1 MSSSDK
7 GNAMRLGLA
16 IAIVAAA
23 GLVVGSGMEWEQAE
37 AAKAPV
43 AGKVT
48 FYRGKVMRAA
58 SEKGPWK
65 KLKRNKKFYRGDVI
79 KTGDGS
85 RVELKFSDRS
95 IVRLGAKTTLELH
108 EAFFAKKGDTKK
120 VSAVVKAGRAW
131 ANVNKF
137 VGGKSAFDLRSDNA
151 VAGVRGTIFSLGR
164 TSNGGTK
171 VSVFD
176 GAVAVDNSPWV
187 QALKARKAKKKAHR
201 RTNRAPIAFGSR
213 KEVSLGLREISKSQ
227 WEQMV
232 GKHQTIAI
240 GPDGKKSD
248 VASFDLKDALAGA
261 DGEWLKWNQGR
272 DIESGIEH

>member
-1 MSSSDK
+1 
-7 GNAMRLGLA
+7 MRVGLA
-16 IAIVAAA
+16 IAIVAIT
-23 GLVVGSGMEWEQAE
+23 GLAVGQGMSWDEAD
-37 AAKAPV
+37 AAKSSV

-48 FYRGKVMRAA
+48 FYRGDVLRAS

-65 KLKRNKKFYRGDVI
+65 KLKRNRKFFRGDVI

-85 RVELKFSDRS
+85 RVELKFTDRS

-108 EAFFAKKGDTKK
+108 EAFFSDRGGSKK
-120 VSAVVKAGRAW
+120 VSGVVKAGRAW

-151 VAGVRGTIFSLGR
+151 VAGVRGTIFSLNR
-164 TSNGGTK
+164 TSNGGTQ
-171 VSVFD
+171 VSVFN

-187 QALKARKAKKKAHR
+187 QALKARQKTKKKAAHR
-201 RTNRAPIAFGSR
+201 RTNKAPIAFGAR

-232 GKHQTIAI
+232 SKNQTIFI
-240 GPDGKKSD
+240 GADGKKSAVKSID
-248 VASFDLKDALAGA
+248 MKSALAGN

-272 DIESGIEH
+272 DADSGIVHEEK

>member
-1 MSSSDK
+1 
-7 GNAMRLGLA
+7 MRVKLGLA
-16 IAIVAAA
+16 ACAVVALAAA
-23 GLVVGSGMEWEQAE
+23 SGMTWERAE

-48 FYRGKVMRAA
+48 FYKGKVLRAS

-65 KLKRNKKFYRGDVI
+65 RLKRNRKFFRGDYI

-85 RVELKFSDRS
+85 RVELKFTDRS

-108 EAFFAKKGDTKK
+108 EAFFAKKGGAKK
-120 VSAVVKAGRAW
+120 VSGVVKAGRAW

-137 VGGKSAFDLRSDNA
+137 VGGKNAFDLRSDNA
-151 VAGVRGTIFSLGR
+151 VAGVRGTIFSLDR

-171 VSVFD
+171 IAVFN

-187 QALKARKAKKKAHR
+187 QALQARQNAKKKAAHR
-201 RTNRAPIAFGSR
+201 RTNRAPIAFGAR
-213 KEVSLGLREISKSQ
+213 KEVSLGIREISKSQ

-232 GKHQTIAI
+232 GKNQMIAI
-240 GPDGKKSD
+240 GPDGKKSA
-248 VASFDLKDALAGA
+248 VESFDLKSALAGS
-261 DGEWLKWNQGR
+261 DGDWIRWNQ
-272 DIESGIEH
+272 DLDAQSGIIHEEK

>member
-1 MSSSDK
+1 
-7 GNAMRLGLA
+7 MRVGLA
-16 IAIVAAA
+16 IAVCAVTALA
-23 GLVVGSGMEWEQAE
+23 VGSGMTCNQAE

-48 FYRGKVMRAA
+48 FYKGSVLRAS

-65 KLKRNKKFYRGDVI
+65 KLKRNRKFFRGDLI

-85 RVELKFSDRS
+85 RVELKFTDRS

-108 EAFFAKKGDTKK
+108 EAFFSKKGEAKK
-120 VSAVVKAGRAW
+120 VSGVVKAGRAW

-137 VGGKSAFDLRSDNA
+137 VGGKSAFDLRIDNA

-164 TSNGGTK
+164 TSDGGTK
-171 VSVFD
+171 VSVFN

-187 QALKARKAKKKAHR
+187 QALQARQKAKRKPAHR
-201 RTNRAPIAFGSR
+201 RTNKAPIAFGSR
-213 KEVSLGLREISKSQ
+213 KQVSLGIREISKSQ

-232 GKHQTIAI
+232 GKNQTIAI
-240 GPDGKKSD
+240 GPDGKKSA
-248 VASFDLKDALAGA
+248 VESFDLKSALAGA
-261 DGEWLKWNQGR
+261 DGEWLKWNQER
-272 DIESGIEH
+272 DSQSGIIHEEK